1 MTSLILTTT
10 VHPHLV
16 EAARDA
22 LGLRDET
29 PSVLLRAA
37 LAAAAGLDPAQHAT
51 VRRGRPPT
59 RSRCT
64 DVLPR

>member
-16 EAARDA
+16 AAARDA

-37 LAAAAGLDPAQHAT
+37 LAAAAGLDPTQHAT

-59 RSRCT
+59 H
-64 DVLPR
+64 PRRTSAPPR